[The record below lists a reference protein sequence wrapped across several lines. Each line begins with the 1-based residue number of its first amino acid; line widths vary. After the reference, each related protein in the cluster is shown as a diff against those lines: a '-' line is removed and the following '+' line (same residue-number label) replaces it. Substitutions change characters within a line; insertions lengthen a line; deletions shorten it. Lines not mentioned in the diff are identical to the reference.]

1 MPALSKLTRLALVP
15 AALFVSACGGGAT
28 PNATGLTGGLQSLI
42 PAISPL
48 KTPAL
53 ITFDLATGGLAY
65 FTLQSGGSKTLTPF
79 TSSLGVSTANALA
92 ADGNVVII
100 ASYSPAGI
108 ATYNVKTKVKK
119 SMSETFGQPYDVAVD
134 KHGNIYAMNK
144 ASVAVYK
151 SGSSK
156 PTELTCSN
164 ITLSEAIAVDN
175 EGDVF
180 VDGYGPASFQGVM
193 EYPAGSQNCI
203 KLNLR
208 KPLGYPAGVGVD
220 PKTDDLIVIDDPNLC
235 AGGNNGRMV
244 IYPKPY
250 EQRTSTVHNLRTT
263 YCAGTFRLDASST
276 HILYTDA
283 TVSAGVPIID
293 QALYPSAKFEGR
305 YWLGSFSSNS
315 FSGITTIPNRLPN

>member
-1 MPALSKLTRLALVP
+1 MPALSKLTRLAFVP
-15 AALFVSACGGGAT
+15 AAFFISACGSGAT
-28 PNATGLTGGLQSLI
+28 PNAPGLTGGLQSLN
-42 PAISPL
+42 PAISRL

-65 FTLQSGGSKTLTPF
+65 FKLQPGGSKTLTPF
-79 TSSLGVSTANALA
+79 TSSLGISTANALA
-92 ADGNVVII
+92 ADGDVVII

-156 PTELTCSN
+156 PTKLTCSN
-164 ITLSEAIAVDN
+164 ITTSEAIAVDN

-180 VDGYGPASFQGVM
+180 VDGFGPAYFQGVI
-193 EYPAGSQNCI
+193 EYPVGQNCM
-203 KLNLR
+203 KPPLR
-208 KPLGYPAGVGVD
+208 KPLGYPAGVAVD
-220 PKTDDLIVIDDPNLC
+220 PKTDDLIVIDDPGLC

-276 HILYTDA
+276 HILYMDS

-305 YWLGSFSSNS
+305 YWRGYFSSNS
-315 FSGITTIPNRLPN
+315 FSGMTTIPNRLPN